1 METKFELSMTDE
13 NGVDIELT
21 ASYEIFDEEG
31 KEYLVKTIARLIGYT
46 QVGEHVVKTKELTQE
61 DWED

>member
-1 METKFELSMTDE
+1 METKFELSMIDE

-21 ASYEIFDEEG
+21 ASYEILDEEG
-31 KEYLVKTIARLIGYT
+31 KEYLIKTIARLIGYT
-46 QVGEHVVKTKELTQE
+46 QEGEHIVKTKELTQE